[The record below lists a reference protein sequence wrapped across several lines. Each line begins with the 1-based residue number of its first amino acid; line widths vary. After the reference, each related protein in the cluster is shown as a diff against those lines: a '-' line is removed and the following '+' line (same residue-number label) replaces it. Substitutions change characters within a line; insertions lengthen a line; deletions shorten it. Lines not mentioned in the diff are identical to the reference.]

1 MSDMR
6 RILERKGYLYHSVT
20 RGATVGDALRVLAAR
35 KIGIVLVLEGETLV
49 GVFSERDAIRLAVE
63 LGTLPM
69 DMPVREAMTSQVLAV
84 TPDTSVEDCMSLMS
98 QSGIR
103 HVPVMEGSRVV
114 GIVSMR
120 DVVQEVVALR
130 ETTIRGLETYI
141 VGGDFLP

>member
-6 RILERKGYLYHSVT
+6 RILERKGYQYHAVP
-20 RGATVGDALRVLAAR
+20 RGATVGEALRVLAAR
-35 KIGIVLVLEGETLV
+35 KIGVVLVLEGETLV

-63 LGTLPM
+63 IGALPM
-69 DMPVREAMTSQVLAV
+69 DLPVSEVMTSQVLAV
-84 TPDTSVEDCMSLMS
+84 TPDTSVDDCMSLMT

-103 HVPVMEGSRVV
+103 HVPVMEGSKVV